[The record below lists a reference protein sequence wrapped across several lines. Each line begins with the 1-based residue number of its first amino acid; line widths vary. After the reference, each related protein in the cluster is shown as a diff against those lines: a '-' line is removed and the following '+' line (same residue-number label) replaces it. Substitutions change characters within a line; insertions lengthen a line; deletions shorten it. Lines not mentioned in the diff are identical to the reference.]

1 MSRKVTNLFIF
12 ITLEHQLHLVP
23 QPSRKSNSSP
33 PEKPANFYT
42 ESLLQK
48 NGIRGQK
55 ALEAI
60 QEDRVKQYRD
70 FTVVVGYDDEYIVE
84 DGMCTCKGSEY
95 NIKSDTNKKCW
106 HLLAVDLA
114 ERTGSIDYHDMWY
127 SEVRDL
133 L

>member
-1 MSRKVTNLFIF
+1 MPSSNRKGNPL
-12 ITLEHQLHLVP
+12 
-23 QPSRKSNSSP
+23 P
-33 PEKPANFYT
+33 PENSTNTYVET
-42 ESLLQK
+42 LLQK
-48 NGIRGQK
+48 SGTREKK

-60 QEDRVKQYRD
+60 HEDRVKQYRD
-70 FTVVVGYDDEYIVE
+70 FTVVVGYNDEYIVE
-84 DGMCTCKGSEY
+84 DSMCTCKNSEY
-95 NIKSDTNKKCW
+95 NTKSDMNKKCW

>member
-1 MSRKVTNLFIF
+1 M
-12 ITLEHQLHLVP
+12 P
-23 QPSRKSNSSP
+23 PSNRRGNPLP
-33 PEKPANFYT
+33 PENSTNTYVEA
-42 ESLLQK
+42 LLQK
-48 NGIRGQK
+48 NGTRGEK

-70 FTVVVGYDDEYIVE
+70 FTVVVGYNDEYIVE

-95 NIKSDTNKKCW
+95 TIKNDMNKKCW

>member
-1 MSRKVTNLFIF
+1 M
-12 ITLEHQLHLVP
+12 P
-23 QPSRKSNSSP
+23 QPIRKSNPLP
-33 PEKPANFYT
+33 PENPDNLYI
-42 ESLLQK
+42 EILLQK
-48 NGIRGQK
+48 NGTRGQK

-84 DGMCTCKGSEY
+84 DSICTCKGSEY
-95 NIKSDTNKKCW
+95 NINSDKNKKCW
-106 HLLAVDLA
+106 HLLAVDIA

-127 SEVRDL
+127 SEVRNL

>member
-1 MSRKVTNLFIF
+1 MPSSNRKGNPL
-12 ITLEHQLHLVP
+12 
-23 QPSRKSNSSP
+23 P
-33 PEKPANFYT
+33 PENSTSTYVEA
-42 ESLLQK
+42 LLQK
-48 NGIRGQK
+48 NGTRGEK

-70 FTVVVGYDDEYIVE
+70 FTVVVGYNDEYIVE

-95 NIKSDTNKKCW
+95 TIKSDTNKKCW